1 MKTSALHDVTCIAM
15 LIVGTGM
22 TGSAVAQEATISRT
36 FSARTTETGSRVEFD
51 FDLPA
56 GKLAIALDAFGKQ
69 SGIELHYRFEQVAG
83 KQARAVTGHMSW
95 QDALGRLLQDSGL
108 DYRQTGDA
116 TVVIEAAGQG
126 SAPEDSPVR
135 ARKESMSPQ
144 ATQTA
149 TDLAPVTVTG
159 TRIRGGT
166 SPSPVIT
173 IGSENIREEGFTDL
187 GEVIRSVPQNFGGG
201 QNPGVAAG
209 ASSGAGGIANQNIT
223 GGSSLNLRGLGPDAS
238 LTLLNGRRLSYGGFA
253 QTVDISAIP
262 VEAVDRIEIVADGA
276 SAIYGSDAV
285 GGVGNVILKRDYTGA
300 TVGALYGG
308 ATDGGLST
316 HEYTATAGSAW
327 SNGGLIATYKYAT
340 AEPIRA
346 SQRDYTTHMAPPT
359 TIYSGSELRSG
370 LVSGHQSLG
379 DAVEL
384 RLDALR
390 TEREQLSWSYYSGI
404 PGYYSRFT
412 PETTTT
418 LVAPTIEASLAQGWQ
433 LSLGATWGRDRRVK
447 REQSVMLDTGEVL
460 PSPYDDCFCNESR
473 SYEVGAEGPLF
484 ALAGG
489 DARLAV
495 GAGYRHNEFVDRR
508 IVSRDIVIGG
518 GEGSRFAYAEL
529 GMPLIGPGPD
539 ADADAGAGAT
549 QRLTL
554 TAAVRREDYDSFG
567 SVATPKLG
575 LVYDPTGDYTLKASW
590 GRSFK
595 APTLLQRYQ
604 NKDAILYPAAVFGGS
619 ADPGAT
625 VLSTFGGNPDLD
637 PERAR
642 TWTASLALHPRAL
655 PALEAELSWFDID
668 YTERV
673 VQPISNYGE
682 ALANPAYAPY
692 IDLSPTGEEQAQVIA
707 TAAGFYNYTGGAYD
721 PDKVVALLSAH
732 FVNVTRQRIRGLD
745 LSGSYR
751 FDVGAGQLTLRGSG
765 SWLDSTQKSGP
776 DDDAFD
782 LAGTLY
788 SPAKVNGRVGLV
800 WLQGGFTASTFA
812 NYTSGVTNT
821 VDGTKTAS
829 FTTADVNLRYSLD
842 DRGGARAGWD
852 FALSAHNLFDRAPPL
867 HHAGDPTWVPYD
879 STNYSAIGR
888 YLSVSVSRRF

>member
-1 MKTSALHDVTCIAM
+1 MEL
-15 LIVGTGM
+15 
-22 TGSAVAQEATISRT
+22 
-36 FSARTTETGSRVEFD
+36 ARD

-56 GKLAIALDAFGKQ
+56 GDLAVALDAFGKQ
-69 SGIELHYRFEQVAG
+69 AGIELVLPLGGVEG
-83 KQARAVTGHMSW
+83 KQARAVAGRMDW
-95 QDALGRLLQDSGL
+95 PEALRRLLGDTDL
-108 DYRQTGDA
+108 VFRRTGPA
-116 TVVIEAAGQG
+116 AAVIEAAEQG
-126 SAPEDSPVR
+126 AASGHPSLPVGPDGN
-135 ARKESMSPQ
+135 APQ
-144 ATQTA
+144 ADPAA
-149 TDLAPVTVTG
+149 TDLAAVTVTG

-173 IGSENIREEGFTDL
+173 IGAENIREEGFTDL
-187 GEVIRSVPQNFGGG
+187 GDVVRSVPQNFGGG

-223 GGSSLNLRGLGPDAS
+223 GGASLNLRGLGPDAS

-327 SNGGLIATYKYAT
+327 SSGGLIATYKYAT
-340 AEPIRA
+340 AEPVRA
-346 SQRDYTTHMAPPT
+346 SQRDYTAHMAPPT
-359 TIYSGSELRSG
+359 TIYPGSRLRSG
-370 LVSGHQSLG
+370 LVSGYQSLG

-390 TEREQLSWSYYSGI
+390 TEREQRSYSYYSGVA
-404 PGYYSRFT
+404 GYYSRFT

-418 LVAPTIEASLAQGWQ
+418 LVAPSVEVSFANDWQ
-433 LSLGATWGRDRRVK
+433 LSLGATRGRDRRVK
-447 REQSVMLDTGEVL
+447 REQSILLDTGEVL
-460 PSPYDDCFCNESR
+460 PSPNDDCFCNESS

-484 ALAGG
+484 ALPGG

-495 GAGYRHNEFVDRR
+495 GAGYRHNAFVDRR
-508 IVSRDIVIGG
+508 IVSGAILIEG

-529 GMPLIGPGPD
+529 GMPLLGPGPD
-539 ADADAGAGAT
+539 AGAT
-549 QRLTL
+549 RRLTL

-604 NKDAILYPAAVFGGS
+604 NKDAVLYPAAVFGGS
-619 ADPGAT
+619 SDPGAT
-625 VLSTFGGNPDLD
+625 VLSTFGGNPDLE

-682 ALANPAYAPY
+682 ALAIPAYAPY
-692 IDLSPTGEEQAQVIA
+692 IDLSPTEEEQAQVSA
-707 TAAGFYNYTGGAYD
+707 TAAGFYNYAGGAYD
-721 PDKVVALLSAH
+721 PDKVVALLFGH

-765 SWLDSTQKSGP
+765 TWLDSMQKGGP
-776 DDDAFD
+776 GDEAFD

-788 SPAKVNGRVGLV
+788 SPAKVNGRAGLV
-800 WLQGGFTASTFA
+800 WLQGGFTASAFA

-821 VDGTKTAS
+821 VDRERTAS
-829 FTTADVNLRYSLD
+829 FTTADLNLRYSLD
-842 DRGGARAGWD
+842 ARGDTRAGWD
-852 FALSAHNLFDRAPPL
+852 FALSAHNLFNRSPPL

-888 YLSVSVSRRF
+888 YLSFSVSKRF

>member
-1 MKTSALHDVTCIAM
+1 MKTDTLRKAISASLLATAI
-15 LIVGTGM
+15 GTTGLALAQDI
-22 TGSAVAQEATISRT
+22 TGSIVKPDRASPAELQIEA
-36 FSARTTETGSRVEFD
+36 E

-56 GKLAIALDAFGKQ
+56 GELPAALDRFRNQ
-69 SGIELHYRFEQVAG
+69 SGIDLVFQPELVAG
-83 KQARAVTGHMSW
+83 KQARAVTGHMNW
-95 QDALGRLLQDSGL
+95 QDALGRLLQGSGL
-108 DYRQTGDA
+108 NYRQTGNA
-116 TVVIEAAGQG
+116 IFVIEAAGRG
-126 SAPEDSPVR
+126 SAPEDSPAR
-135 ARKESMSPQ
+135 ARRESVSPQ
-144 ATQTA
+144 ATQAA
-149 TDLAPVTVTG
+149 TDMASVTVTG

-166 SPSPVIT
+166 TPSPVII

-187 GEVIRSVPQNFGGG
+187 GEVIRSIPQNFGGG

-316 HEYTATAGSAW
+316 HEYMATAGSVW

-340 AEPIRA
+340 AEPIQA
-346 SQRDYTTHMAPPT
+346 SQRDYTAHMASPT
-359 TIYSGSELRSG
+359 TIYPGSELRSG
-370 LVSGHQSLG
+370 LFSGHQSLG

-390 TEREQLSWSYYSGI
+390 TEREQRSWSYYSGI
-404 PGYYSRFT
+404 SSYYSRFT

-418 LVAPTIEASLAQGWQ
+418 LVAPAVEVSFANDWQ

-447 REQSVMLDTGEVL
+447 REQSVLLDTGEVL

-473 SYEVGAEGPLF
+473 SYEAGAEGPLF

-495 GAGYRHNEFVDRR
+495 GAGYRGNEFVNHR
-508 IVSRDIVIGG
+508 IVSGETLIGG
-518 GEGSRFAYAEL
+518 EEGSRFVYAEL
-529 GMPLIGPGPD
+529 AMPLVGPRP
-539 ADADAGAGAT
+539 GAGAT

-604 NKDAILYPAAVFGGS
+604 NKDAVLYPAAVFGGS
-619 ADPGAT
+619 TDPEAT

-673 VQPISNYGE
+673 VQPIGNYGE

-692 IDLSPTGEEQAQVIA
+692 VDLSPTGEEQARIIA
-707 TAAGFYNYTGGAYD
+707 TTAGFYNYTGGAYD
-721 PDKVVALLSAH
+721 PGKVVALLFGH

-765 SWLDSTQKSGP
+765 SWLDSVQKNGP
-776 DDDAFD
+776 EDSAFD
-782 LAGTLY
+782 LAGTLF
-788 SPAKVNGRVGLV
+788 SPAKVNSRAGLV
-800 WLQGGFTASTFA
+800 WLQGGFTASAFA

-821 VDGTKTAS
+821 ADRAKTAS
-829 FTTADVNLRYSLD
+829 FTTMDLNLRYSLD
-842 DRGGARAGWD
+842 ASGGSRAGWD

-867 HHAGDPTWVPYD
+867 HRTIDPTWVPYD

-888 YLSVSVSRRF
+888 YLSFSVSRRF